1 MASVPDGRNARVATI
16 YGTIPLSVTES
27 ATLSFTE
34 RGDLM
39 VDPDDRQRA
48 SAAAAALADIE
59 QQQLFVTQRLGGFSW
74 LAPVVAVVLA
84 LAAASLA
91 YRTGAQ
97 GYGDRM
103 RQMDVRFVV
112 VQVIYLAA
120 FIPLVGTP
128 VRTGVIPRDG
138 RQRRRHVFALCVV
151 LVLVP
156 QLAMLGPWWTA
167 IGAGAGAGVAV
178 VVLSRWRLA
187 ATLREA
193 RRPPLVDHDGQHP
206 VTDRIVAVPAVVVI
220 AVMCAGVLASAS
232 PDRVFRTVGSLAY
245 FLGIGSLF
253 VVQQRIFV
261 AQQRIGVLPPELRA
275 GLVGKA
281 LLFGVAL
288 WIPVMLTMFFTS
300 LRGNWWVASCCA
312 LAAVLTVSTI
322 YRWQHNILRHQAR
335 AAGPTPLEGAHG

>member
-1 MASVPDGRNARVATI
+1 
-16 YGTIPLSVTES
+16 
-27 ATLSFTE
+27 
-34 RGDLM
+34 M

-59 QQQLFVTQRLGGFSW
+59 QQRLFVWQRLGGFSW

-91 YRTGAQ
+91 YRNGAQ
-97 GYGDRM
+97 GYGERM

-138 RQRRRHVFALCVV
+138 RQRRRHVSALSVV
-151 LVLVP
+151 LVFVP

-167 IGAGAGAGVAV
+167 IVAGAGAGVAV

-193 RRPPLVDHDGQHP
+193 RRPPLVDDDGQHP
-206 VTDRIVAVPAVVVI
+206 VADRIVAVPAVVVI

-232 PDRVFRTVGSLAY
+232 PDRVLRGVGSLAY

-253 VVQQRIFV
+253 VVQQRI
-261 AQQRIGVLPPELRA
+261 GVLPPELRA
-275 GLVGKA
+275 GLVRKAPRAGLVGKA
-281 LLFGVAL
+281 LFFGVAL
-288 WIPVMLTMFFTS
+288 SIPVMLTTVFAS
-300 LRGNWWVASCCA
+300 LRGNWWVASGCA

>member
-1 MASVPDGRNARVATI
+1 
-16 YGTIPLSVTES
+16 
-27 ATLSFTE
+27 
-34 RGDLM
+34 M

-59 QQQLFVTQRLGGFSW
+59 QQRLFVWQRLGGFSW

-91 YRTGAQ
+91 YRNGAQ
-97 GYGDRM
+97 GYGERM

-138 RQRRRHVFALCVV
+138 RQRRRHVSALSVV
-151 LVLVP
+151 LVFVP
-156 QLAMLGPWWTA
+156 QLAILGPWWTA
-167 IGAGAGAGVAV
+167 IVAGAGAGVAV

-193 RRPPLVDHDGQHP
+193 RRPPLVDDDGQHP
-206 VTDRIVAVPAVVVI
+206 VADRIVAVPAVVLI

-232 PDRVFRTVGSLAY
+232 PDRVLRGVGSLAY

-253 VVQQRIFV
+253 VVQQRI
-261 AQQRIGVLPPELRA
+261 GVLTPELRA

-281 LLFGVAL
+281 LFFGVAL
-288 WIPVMLTMFFTS
+288 WIPVMLTTVFAS

>member
-1 MASVPDGRNARVATI
+1 
-16 YGTIPLSVTES
+16 
-27 ATLSFTE
+27 
-34 RGDLM
+34 M

-59 QQQLFVTQRLGGFSW
+59 RQQLFVTQRLGGFSW
-74 LAPVVAVVLA
+74 LAPLVAVVLA

-91 YRTGAQ
+91 YRNGAQ
-97 GYGDRM
+97 GYGERM

-167 IGAGAGAGVAV
+167 IVAGAGAGVAV
-178 VVLSRWRLA
+178 VVLSRLRLA

-193 RRPPLVDHDGQHP
+193 RRPPLVDDDGQHP
-206 VTDRIVAVPAVVVI
+206 VADRIVAVPAVVVI
-220 AVMCAGVLASAS
+220 AVMCASVLASAS
-232 PDRVFRTVGSLAY
+232 PDRVLGGVGSLAY
-245 FLGIGSLF
+245 FLGIASLF
-253 VVQQRIFV
+253 VV
-261 AQQRIGVLPPELRA
+261 QQRIGVLPPELRA
-275 GLVGKA
+275 GFVRKA

-288 WIPVMLTMFFTS
+288 WIPVMLTTVFAS

-312 LAAVLTVSTI
+312 LAVVLTVATI
-322 YRWQHNILRHQAR
+322 YRWQHNVLRHQAR

>member
-1 MASVPDGRNARVATI
+1 
-16 YGTIPLSVTES
+16 
-27 ATLSFTE
+27 
-34 RGDLM
+34 M

-48 SAAAAALADIE
+48 RAAAALAEIE
-59 QQQLFVTQRLGGFSW
+59 DQQRFVTQRLGGFSW

-91 YRTGAQ
+91 YRNGAQ
-97 GYGDRM
+97 GYGERM

-138 RQRRRHVFALCVV
+138 RQSRRYVFALCVV

-167 IGAGAGAGVAV
+167 IVAGAGAGVAV

-193 RRPPLVDHDGQHP
+193 RRPPLVNDDGQHP
-206 VTDRIVAVPAVVVI
+206 VTDRVVAVPGVVVI

-232 PDRVFRTVGSLAY
+232 PDRVLRGVGTLAY

-253 VVQQRIFV
+253 VVQQRI
-261 AQQRIGVLPPELRA
+261 GVLTPELRA

-281 LLFGVAL
+281 LFFGVAL
-288 WIPVMLTMFFTS
+288 WIPVMLTTVFAS
-300 LRGNWWVASCCA
+300 LRGNWWVASGCA

-335 AAGPTPLEGAHG
+335 AAGPTPREGAHG